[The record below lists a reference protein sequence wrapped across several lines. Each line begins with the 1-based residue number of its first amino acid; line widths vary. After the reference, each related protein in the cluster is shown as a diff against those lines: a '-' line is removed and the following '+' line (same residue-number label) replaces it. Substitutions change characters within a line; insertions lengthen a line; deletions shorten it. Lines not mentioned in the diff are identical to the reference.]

1 MSKVVKYRD
10 YFFELRKLQR
20 KYRLDGNI
28 YVCDTHNF
36 GVDEEPI
43 QLGVNWAS
51 IGTVSVEEAEKFIS
65 TLKQAIEDCKNFKYN
80 GYIIDYSK

>member
-1 MSKVVKYRD
+1 MSKVVNYRD
-10 YFFELRKLQR
+10 YVFELRKLQR
-20 KYRLDGNI
+20 KYSLDGNI
-28 YVCDTHNF
+28 YVSDTHNF
-36 GVDEEPI
+36 IVDEPI